1 MGRSNLMTQS
11 KAIQFD
17 LCETEGDW
25 LKKVTNNEESGV
37 HEQQTISSLE
47 RERNL
52 EGREREKKQREG
64 LEGMMSASVL
74 ITTAGKRPPP
84 AERE

>member
-1 MGRSNLMTQS
+1 MEMGRSEQNKKSFDTEINTSSWTKLIRSRTTKEWMGRSNLMTQS

-37 HEQQTISSLE
+37 HE
-47 RERNL
+47 
-52 EGREREKKQREG
+52 
-64 LEGMMSASVL
+64 
-74 ITTAGKRPPP
+74 
-84 AERE
+84 